1 MNLRI
6 LILLFFI
13 PSLLCH
19 AQSQRSIEGTVLDAK
34 TKEPLSW
41 ATIKIKEQMIE
52 SVANQHGTFGIMVSA
67 EREADTL
74 EVSHLGYKTVKK
86 SVADIHEPINVLLE
100 DYSVELR
107 AVTVTSRKVS
117 LRNVDQSL
125 KKVKGNL
132 YAYEGETTNGLYSL
146 FLSFLN
152 EEGKEELLKRCEYDL
167 SSYDEETKSFY
178 RIYTAPFTPPENKK
192 DTSQT
197 DFSNYPAVNISYE
210 GAVLFC
216 QWFTEQYNTNPGKK
230 KFKKVKFRL
239 PTLKEWQI
247 IALGYAA
254 FQSWELDENMLQ
266 VIVPTDSLTES
277 AKGKKKIIPASDVKY
292 PWWGHYYYRN
302 SVLNAKHCYL
312 GNFKSP
318 PLANPC
324 PAGPLPGNDGWTK
337 MSPTC
342 VYFPNKMGI
351 YDVVGNVAEMV
362 QEKGKACGGSW
373 DDTPEESTIR
383 SVKTYEK
390 PNGTIGFRMVM
401 DVLEE

>member
-125 KKVKGNL
+125 KKSKRK
-132 YAYEGETTNGLYSL
+132 SL
-146 FLSFLN
+146 CL
-152 EEGKEELLKRCEYDL
+152 
-167 SSYDEETKSFY
+167 
-178 RIYTAPFTPPENKK
+178 
-192 DTSQT
+192 
-197 DFSNYPAVNISYE
+197 
-210 GAVLFC
+210 
-216 QWFTEQYNTNPGKK
+216 
-230 KFKKVKFRL
+230 
-239 PTLKEWQI
+239 
-247 IALGYAA
+247 
-254 FQSWELDENMLQ
+254 
-266 VIVPTDSLTES
+266 
-277 AKGKKKIIPASDVKY
+277 
-292 PWWGHYYYRN
+292 
-302 SVLNAKHCYL
+302 
-312 GNFKSP
+312 
-318 PLANPC
+318 
-324 PAGPLPGNDGWTK
+324 
-337 MSPTC
+337 
-342 VYFPNKMGI
+342 
-351 YDVVGNVAEMV
+351 
-362 QEKGKACGGSW
+362 
-373 DDTPEESTIR
+373 
-383 SVKTYEK
+383 
-390 PNGTIGFRMVM
+390 
-401 DVLEE
+401 